1 MIIIRVDDETRSM
14 LLVSVAHSESKME
27 KREKKKKVK
36 KFIIHCGFSF
46 LRILLLVLCYISLQ
60 SYLMYQKR
68 PYVWLSLFLIENCSV
83 KVVF

>member
-1 MIIIRVDDETRSM
+1 MKLDQCCWFQ
-14 LLVSVAHSESKME
+14 LLILSPKW
-27 KREKKKKVK
+27 RRGRKKKKVK